1 MECGIDD
8 VVTTYSISNAFI
20 AYSLDFP
27 IMRSIACEIWRVL
40 ERSLA
45 TPYGLEALPPSSR
58 GQPPGWPY
66 GGF

>member
-8 VVTTYSISNAFI
+8 VVTTYSISNAFV

-40 ERSLA
+40 YHLCPLQAMRKS
-45 TPYGLEALPPSSR
+45 PVC
-58 GQPPGWPY
+58 PGMR
-66 GGF
+66 